1 MIRIQPRQTVLAT
14 LTQTKTITKRA
25 GGVAQGAGPEFK
37 TQHWKERERQGE
49 TDPSPYHKRA
59 QQELGKALKIM
70 STTVQF

>member
-37 TQHWKERERQGE
+37 LQ
-49 TDPSPYHKRA
+49 YHKKKKKKT
-59 QQELGKALKIM
+59 ELSCKIL
-70 STTVQF
+70 TV